1 MQTPQRNR
9 FVFDYPP
16 EYGGPRPLTEQ
27 ISHLVWR
34 FGLSPIQALAYVERG
49 LPQLPPGAEGWF
61 AVPSV
66 DGLAVRIFPEV
77 ADPVERYRRAVRH
90 AFRVLGATQ
99 EFNNQSAESQVIPGL
114 CRAERSAQALALIAQ
129 EQPGDIL
136 IVAAQIGRLH
146 RGLAAREIE
155 FNAWEYGLGTF
166 EAAVIILTH
175 PQRLVRLEELDLDCP
190 GDTCARMPD
199 GQPSNVPVFSHSGS
213 GIVCSSNWRGSCCDR
228 TGQATGFLPGGTK
241 LDP

>member
-16 EYGGPRPLTEQ
+16 EYGGPRPLQEQ

-34 FGLSPIQALAYVERG
+34 FGLSPKLALAYVERD
-49 LPQLPPGAEGWF
+49 LLKLPPGAEGWF

-66 DGLAVRIFPEV
+66 DGLAARFFPEV
-77 ADPVERYRRAVRH
+77 SDPVERYRCAVRH

-114 CRAERSAQALALIAQ
+114 GRAERSARALEKVVQ

-136 IVAAQIGRLH
+136 IIAAQLGRRYRAVAA
-146 RGLAAREIE
+146 RGIE
-155 FNAWEYGLGTF
+155 FNAWEYGLGSL
-166 EAAVIILTH
+166 EAAAIILTH

-190 GDTCARMPD
+190 GDCCTRMPD

-213 GIVCSSNWRGSCCDR
+213 GILYGANWRGSWCDR
-228 TGQATGFLPGGTK
+228 TGQATGFLPGYVK
-241 LDP
+241 FDP